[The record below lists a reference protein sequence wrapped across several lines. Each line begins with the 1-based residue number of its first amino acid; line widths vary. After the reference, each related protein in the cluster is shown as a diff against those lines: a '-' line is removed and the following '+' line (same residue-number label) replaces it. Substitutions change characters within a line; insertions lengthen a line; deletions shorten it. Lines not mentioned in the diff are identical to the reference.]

1 MKHYYLLSIAV
12 LLLTGS
18 CKKHIERPINPTF
31 SIDLI
36 KEEVPPGH
44 TFYANVPVEFALQV
58 KHPSTSPTNIQAYAS
73 IQAGKGEIV
82 INGEKSTDRCISISE
97 GDTPVSYFPLSLG
110 EHRLQFRLFNDE
122 GYTAEVVYSLSV
134 PEYSIAITSNDIAVI
149 YEQEPIDIGF
159 HIAERGNEQGNGLR
173 ADLTV
178 SKGGGEVS
186 MPVPSLPNQDG
197 SMSYHIQ
204 TGENEIRYLPYSSG
218 EHIVKIRFTNSY
230 GYQQFFNMTLYA
242 FPASIKNEIEF

>member
-1 MKHYYLLSIAV
+1 MKHYYLV
-12 LLLTGS
+12 LIITLIFSSS
-18 CKKHIERPINPTF
+18 CQEHTNAKIEPTF
-31 SIDLI
+31 SVDLI
-36 KEEVPPGH
+36 TERGSPNH
-44 TFYANVPVEFALQV
+44 IHYANVPARFSLQV
-58 KHPSTSPTNIQAYAS
+58 KHPSTSLIKIQVYAS
-73 IQAGKGEIV
+73 TPAGKGEIV

-134 PEYSIAITSNDIAVI
+134 PEYSIAITPNDIAVI
-149 YEQEPIDIGF
+149 YEQEPISIGF